1 MGKFRL
7 KFVKP
12 VASLVIGAAVLT
24 GSFAVTEA
32 TNTAFAKSET
42 VTVTKGKLVS
52 VKTGKAIKGYK
63 SFKSVLYKDGNK
75 FTGLYKKTYYKAGAK
90 GTGIYKKVYYNA
102 GKKGNGLFGT
112 GSVKK
117 WYQDGKE
124 LTGIES
130 TSGKLY
136 IKGIVAN
143 GVFLYQ
149 GTKKLY
155 KNGFV
160 VSTTVDSVKVINNT
174 TVEVTFEKAQKSSE
188 ITTGRFVIEGLIVT
202 NAAVKATDDKVV
214 VLTTSAQQAGRKYT
228 VELDG
233 VKQPEFVGISAV
245 MPTKV
250 SQKNTS
256 IQGILGSQ
264 VTLEAQVEVN
274 QNQAKSYIPVTFTIG
289 NSADASKKTTV
300 EVLTDEYGVAKYS
313 YIQHVFTQDSVYAY
327 PSINSGLK
335 SSETKVYWGD
345 SERLRITDVT
355 KESTVA
361 NNSKKVYKVNVNP
374 VDVSSDTK
382 GKYVNV
388 TFAENLDVTSDKI
401 NRKAQILESNKT
413 TPYQTATT
421 QAGAKVY
428 VNDKGEGTF
437 TITGAST
444 SVTPIIF
451 ANGND
456 SRERL
461 DATELQAKGSTVKFE
476 IKHAMALTV
485 EALGT
490 EKASNVSTAKNV
502 VVGNTYAANFGGRQ
516 YVATLTDLAG
526 NKAPA
531 KLPVK
536 VALKG
541 DTETAYIFQDN
552 KLITPDRYGNYTLV
566 TDKKG
571 TVPFTVINRKIDS
584 YIIPTVFI
592 DNASNTGT
600 GQLDDGDLQQT
611 APITYFNEAIVSI
624 ASMKFVNAN
633 GEDVTTVAADMPV
646 TVNYQTLDQNGLPY
660 APKVAGTVTFEFN
673 TVFSTVMLSNGLNKV
688 ITPGNLDNSQIVP
701 IGNNG
706 TITFTLRSSLA
717 DVVNIEATSSDS
729 FIVPA
734 TATLNVKAQA
744 TAFEKAN
751 SVTDIDEMLAA
762 LYEMDNLKGK
772 LYSLS
777 VVNRTAVAKYVL
789 EKRPAGT
796 GFANQSD
803 LEKEF
808 NVKYNE
814 LR

>member
-12 VASLVIGAAVLT
+12 VASFAIGAAILT
-24 GSFAVTEA
+24 GSFAVTED
-32 TNTAFAKSET
+32 TNTAFAKSAT
-42 VTVTKGKLVS
+42 VTITKGKLVS
-52 VKTGKAIKGYK
+52 VNTGKAVKGYK
-63 SFKSVLYKDGNK
+63 SFKGVLYKDGKK
-75 FTGLYKKTYYKAGAK
+75 FTGLYKKTYYKAGIK
-90 GTGIYKKVYYNA
+90 GTGLYKNVYYNA
-102 GKKGNGLFGT
+102 GKKGNGLFG
-112 GSVKK
+112 KK
-117 WYQDGKE
+117 LYQNGKE
-124 LTGIES
+124 FTGIES
-130 TSGKLY
+130 ASGKLY
-136 IKGIVAN
+136 VKGTVAN
-143 GVFLYQ
+143 GVVLYQ

-160 VSTTVDSVKVINNT
+160 VSTTVNAVKVINNT
-174 TVEVTFEKAQKSSE
+174 TIEVTFENAQKVSE
-188 ITTGRFVIEGLIVT
+188 ITAGRFVIEGLIVT
-202 NAAVKATDDKVV
+202 NAAIKATDDKVV

-228 VELDG
+228 VALDG
-233 VKQPEFVGISAV
+233 VKQPEFVGVSAV

-250 SQKNTS
+250 SLKNAS
-256 IQGILGSQ
+256 LQGILGAQ
-264 VTLEAQVEVN
+264 VTVEAQVDVEN
-274 QNQAKSYIPVTFTIG
+274 GQSKSYIPVTFTIG
-289 NSADASKKTTV
+289 NAADTSKKTTV
-300 EVLTDEYGVAKYS
+300 EVLTDENGVAKYS

-327 PSINSGLK
+327 SSVNSGVK

-388 TFAENLDVTSDKI
+388 TFAENLNVTSDKI
-401 NRKAQILESNKT
+401 NRKAQIVESNKT

-428 VNDKGEGTF
+428 VNAKGEGTF

-444 SVTPIIF
+444 SVTPIVF

-456 SRERL
+456 SLERL
-461 DATELQAKGSTVKFE
+461 DAAELQAKGSTVKFD
-476 IKHAMALTV
+476 IKHSMILNV

-490 EKASNVSTAKNV
+490 ENASNVSTVKNV

-516 YVATLTDLAG
+516 YVATITDLAG

-531 KLPVK
+531 KIPVK

-541 DTETAYIFQDN
+541 DAETAYIFQDN

-571 TVPFTVINRKIDS
+571 TVAFTVINRKVDS

-592 DNASNTGT
+592 DNASNAGT

-611 APITYFNEAIVSI
+611 APLTYFNEAIVSI

-633 GEDVTTVAADMPV
+633 GEDVTSISAEMPV
-646 TVNYQTLDQNGLPY
+646 TLNYQTVDQNGLPY
-660 APKVAGTVTFEFN
+660 APKVGSTVTFEFKSTFA
-673 TVFSTVMLSNGLNKV
+673 TVILSNGINKV
-688 ITPGNLDNSQIVP
+688 ITPGSADNSQLLTM
-701 IGNNG
+701 GNNG
-706 TITFTLRSSLA
+706 SITFTLKSNLA
-717 DVVNIEATSSDS
+717 DVVNIEAISSDS
-729 FIVPA
+729 LIVPA
-734 TATLNVKAQA
+734 TATLNVLDLA
-744 TAFEKAN
+744 TAFERAN
-751 SVTDIDEMLAA
+751 SVTDIDGMLAA
-762 LYEMDNLKGK
+762 LYEMDSLNVK
-772 LYSLS
+772 LSRLS
-777 VVNRTAVAKYVL
+777 VTNRTAVAKFVL
-789 EKRPAGT
+789 EKRPAGA
-796 GFANQSD
+796 GYANQSD

-814 LR
+814 VK